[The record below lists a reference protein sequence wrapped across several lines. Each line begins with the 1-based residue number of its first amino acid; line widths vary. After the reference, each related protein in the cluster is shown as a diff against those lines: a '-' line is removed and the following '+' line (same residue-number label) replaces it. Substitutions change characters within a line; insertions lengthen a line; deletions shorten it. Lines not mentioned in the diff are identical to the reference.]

1 MIIWQPEEMN
11 ADCANKLLKIL
22 EEPPAQTLFL
32 LVSEDA
38 SKLMI
43 TIQSRTQLIRVPK
56 ISSEDLSTNLQQTK
70 NQTRNNADAVS
81 AFADGS
87 FLAALAYLETSENQD
102 QQRNQFIQLM
112 RVCYKKEVL
121 AMMDWADELSTIGK
135 ERQKLFIQYTLHML
149 RQSILSNYMGDTLTK
164 VSSEEA
170 AFLEKFAPFISG
182 NNIREFMT
190 TLDAAYYQID
200 RNANARILFTQLC
213 FQTMRYIHQ
222 A

>member
-1 MIIWQPEEMN
+1 MN

-32 LVSEDA
+32 LISEDA

-56 ISSEDLSTNLQQTK
+56 ISSEDLSTYLQQTK
-70 NQTRNNADAVS
+70 NQTRTNADAVA

-87 FLAALAYLETSENQD
+87 FLAALAYLETSDNQD

-121 AMMDWADELSTIGK
+121 AMMDWADELATIGK

-149 RQSILSNYMGDTLTK
+149 RQSILTNYMGDTLTK